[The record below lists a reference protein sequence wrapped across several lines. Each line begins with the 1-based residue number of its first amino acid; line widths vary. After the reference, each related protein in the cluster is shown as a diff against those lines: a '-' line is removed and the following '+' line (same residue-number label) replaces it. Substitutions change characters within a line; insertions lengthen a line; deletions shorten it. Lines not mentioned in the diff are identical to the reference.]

1 MSDGK
6 AYRIVVGVDGSP
18 ASVRALEWALEEARL
33 RGGTIRV
40 ITAWH
45 YPALAEAA
53 DTASDYDSLKHAAER
68 AQAELLAGAQAQGA
82 PSSGEVIEGAP
93 VQVLLEAARDADL
106 LVVGSRGRGGFGG
119 LLLGSVSSQLVHH
132 APCPVTVVRHPKA

>member
-18 ASVRALEWALEEARL
+18 GSVLALEWALEEAKL

-45 YPALAEAA
+45 YPALGEAA
-53 DTASDYDSLKHAAER
+53 DTASDYETLKQAAAR
-68 AQAELLAGAQAQGA
+68 AQTKLLAGAQAKGA

-93 VQVLLEAARDADL
+93 VQVLLEAAGDADL
-106 LVVGSRGRGGFGG
+106 LVVGSRGHGGFRG

-132 APCPVTVVRHPKA
+132 APCPVTIVRHPKA